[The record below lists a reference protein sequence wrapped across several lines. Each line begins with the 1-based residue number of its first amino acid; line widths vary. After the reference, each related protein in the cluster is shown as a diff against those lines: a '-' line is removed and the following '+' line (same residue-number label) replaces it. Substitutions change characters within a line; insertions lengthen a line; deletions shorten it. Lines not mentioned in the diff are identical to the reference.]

1 MLNLDWNIIWAI
13 ANILIL
19 YILLR
24 IFLFKPINKIM
35 DERTNAI
42 QSDIDN
48 ARQSKEEAEELKEQ
62 YTESLADA
70 KSKAKQIMTK
80 AYEEAAIEKRK
91 ILNQSQE
98 EANQII
104 ANANINIENERKR
117 TMLEA
122 EGQIADLAMA
132 AAAKLIDKN
141 ISDDVNKKLIDDFLA
156 EEGID

>member
-35 DERTNAI
+35 DERTNSI

-48 ARQSKEEAEELKEQ
+48 AKQSKEEAAELKEQ

-70 KSKAKQIMTK
+70 KSKAKQIMAK
-80 AYEEAAIEKRK
+80 AYEEAALEKRK
-91 ILNQSQE
+91 ILSQSQE

-104 ANANINIENERKR
+104 ASANITIENERTR
-117 TMLEA
+117 TMVEA

-156 EEGID
+156 EEGIN